1 MQIQLK
7 QIKEQIGGVLPF
19 SCELDIS
26 DVESRAKTPISV
38 SGMVRN
44 RAGVMLLEM
53 NVSGTLN
60 VLCDRCAKE
69 FEREVNVFYEVAV
82 ADHIMG
88 EESDDILVCEDDIL
102 DVDELASQVFIVELP
117 SKNLC
122 KEDCRGL
129 CHKCGADLNLSTC
142 NCMQKEIDPR
152 LIKLR
157 ELLDE

>member
-7 QIKEQIGGVLPF
+7 QIKEQIGEVLPF
-19 SCELDIS
+19 NCELDIS
-26 DVESRAKTPISV
+26 DVESRSKSPISV
-38 SGMVRN
+38 SGVVRN

-53 NVSGTLN
+53 NVSGVLN

-69 FEREVNVFYEVAV
+69 FERKVDVFYEVAV

-122 KEDCRGL
+122 KEDCKGL

-142 NCMQKEIDPR
+142 NCVQKEIDPR